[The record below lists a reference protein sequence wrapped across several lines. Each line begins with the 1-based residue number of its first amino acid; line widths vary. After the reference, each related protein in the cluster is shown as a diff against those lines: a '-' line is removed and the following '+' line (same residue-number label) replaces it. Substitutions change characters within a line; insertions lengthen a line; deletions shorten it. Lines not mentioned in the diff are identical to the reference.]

1 MTIFLLGFMGCGKS
15 YIGQVLAQELG
26 YDFVDLDAAIES
38 AEGKKIIEIFDMKG
52 EAEFRIIESAM
63 LKKIFKENT
72 VISTGGGTPCFA
84 DNLEWMKSNG
94 LTVFLNPSIDIISE
108 RLKAEKSQRPLIAF
122 VPDDELKNHIYKLYL
137 QRLPYYEAAD
147 LSIAAVGEEDILK
160 VIIEAVGQIELL

>member
-15 YIGQVLAQELG
+15 YIGQVLAQNLG

-38 AEGKKIIEIFDMKG
+38 AEGKKIIEIFDSVG
-52 EAEFRIIESAM
+52 EAAFRKIETAM
-63 LKKIFKENT
+63 LHKSYRENT

-84 DNLEWMKSNG
+84 DNLEWMKSKG
-94 LTVFLNPSIDIISE
+94 LTVFLNPSIDIISD
-108 RLKAEKSQRPLIAF
+108 RLKTEKSQRPLIAA
-122 VPDDELKNHIYKLYL
+122 VLDDELKNHIYKLYL

>member
-15 YIGQVLAQELG
+15 YVGRALAQKMG
-26 YDFVDLDAAIES
+26 YDFIDLDAAIES
-38 AEGKKIIEIFDMKG
+38 AEEKKIIEIFDMKG
-52 EAEFRIIESAM
+52 EAAFRKIETAM
-63 LKKIFKENT
+63 LQKIYKDNT

-84 DNLEWMKSNG
+84 DNLEWMKIKG
-94 LTVFLNPSIDIISE
+94 LTVFLNPSIDIISD
-108 RLKAEKSQRPLIAF
+108 RLKTEKSQRPLIAA